1 MNNVRAA
8 MGVGLFVV
16 AAVVATLVFVGY
28 SKRGIGKGDGTYQLH
43 ATFDDVTGI
52 GEGTKITVAG
62 VRVGEV
68 EAMALKGQVVD
79 VRVRLVTDVKV
90 WSGVRGPT
98 GQLKSSASLTRLQAS
113 LLGDSYLELG
123 VGASGKQLKE
133 GDEIPLV
140 VTATALQQTLAK
152 MDKAADIIP
161 KIDQITSDVAK
172 VTHNAAQVL
181 GSDSGADK
189 IAQITN
195 NLVEASAALAGSTAT
210 LQDRLSKG
218 ILAPGGDLDRGLH
231 GFADTATKL
240 SELTDKVDKL
250 VGRTS
255 GTIDA
260 GGKSLVHSIENIA
273 AVTDEVR
280 DLIGK
285 NRAGVDSS
293 IGTVSTALKKVQ
305 DALGR
310 VDRVM
315 EHVENV
321 TADVDAGKG
330 NVGRLLRD
338 DTLVKSAE
346 SIMASSS
353 TLLKKYT
360 DLEIG
365 VDYRL
370 AAHAALYNAQDPLKW
385 QSHLTLR
392 LQPNPNKY
400 VSATISSNNLPVIS
414 TFSRVT
420 NSAGGS
426 DPPLVSETFTDRQP
440 SGLRLGLQYARRF
453 GSVTLRGGLIESTA
467 GGGVD
472 LSLWRDRL
480 AISADMFRFTEDRPR
495 LRANL
500 LWTFVPHL
508 YVWMGADELMYPTSR
523 MSLFYGGGLSFT
535 DNDLLVLF
543 AASPKVQIGN

>member
-495 LRANL
+495 LRASL